1 MRRKLPADRLKG
13 LIESESGLTT
23 ADAAS
28 RKELYGWN
36 DIVEAPPGTW
46 RELARDTLR
55 DPMLWFLLGTAVL
68 FASLRDYVEAITLL
82 CAVVPLIGMD
92 AYLHR
97 RTQAS
102 TRGLASRLATTAR
115 VMRDDA
121 WVNVPARELVP
132 GDLVEIT
139 SGEPIPADGLVLA
152 GENLQVDESMLSGE
166 SLPVRKQS
174 LAKGG
179 DPGSPVDGAHWVAAG
194 TLLLTGRARVRLAYT
209 GSETLYGE
217 IVRLALQGTHA
228 RTPLQVAIGRLV
240 AMLLTAA
247 LLMCAILAVIR
258 LYQGYG
264 IVDALLSA
272 VTLAVA
278 ALPEEFPVVFTFFL
292 AAGVYRLAK
301 RQALVRRAVAVEN
314 IGRITCICSDK
325 TGTMTE
331 GRLVLAHRDPARGVD
346 AGQLA
351 ELAAMASR
359 PDSGDPLDAAI
370 LGLAPLSM
378 RAGAESV
385 RTFPFTEA
393 RRCETAIWRLASGE
407 CLAAVKGAPETVLA
421 RSAIA
426 EDERATWLT
435 KVTDYASAGNKVIG
449 CATRKLDEA
458 AVLGDE
464 PDSGFRFSGLL
475 AFGDPVREG
484 VREAVRTC
492 TDAGIRVIMI
502 TGDHPGTAQAIA
514 AQVGL
519 GDGRPNVVVMDEFE
533 SASQEGN
540 SDRLQGVDVVAR
552 AVPAQK
558 LRLVK
563 MLQRQGEIVAVT
575 GDGVNDVPALQAA
588 DIGIAM
594 GERGTRS
601 AREVAAIVL
610 LDDNFRTIVDAIA
623 EGRQLFRNLQLSFA
637 YLLMVHIP
645 LVLSA
650 AIVPLSGYPLLYLP
664 IHIVWLELV
673 IHPTALLVFQDSPPV
688 KRMALVQ
695 RGHYSAFYGPWAWTV
710 IVFVGVAVT
719 LATMLSYEHALGMGR
734 DTEHARAIALAT
746 LVIASVTIT
755 ASLSGLK
762 SWTARTIVAAAVASL
777 ILLVQLPAL
786 AVLVHLRPLHLQDWA
801 IAAGAGVFTGGLSLL
816 LVWQRVIR
824 YPPTELADGACV
836 RPIS

>member
-1 MRRKLPADRLKG
+1 MRRKIPIERLRG
-13 LIESESGLTT
+13 LLESESGLET
-23 ADAAS
+23 ADAKS
-28 RKELYGWN
+28 RNQLYGPN

-55 DPMLWFLLGTAVL
+55 DPMLWFLVGTAVL
-68 FASLRDYVEAITLL
+68 FAFLGDYAEAITLA

-115 VMRDDA
+115 VMRDGVWA
-121 WVNVPARELVP
+121 ERPARELVP
-132 GDLVEIT
+132 GDLVEVAT
-139 SGEPIPADGLVLA
+139 GEPVPADGLVLS
-152 GENLQVDESMLSGE
+152 GENIQVDESVLSGE
-166 SLPVRKQS
+166 SLPVRKQPLATGLQVGS
-174 LAKGG
+174 L
-179 DPGSPVDGAHWVAAG
+179 VDNAHWVAAG
-194 TLLLTGRARVRLAYT
+194 TRLLTGRARVRLAYT
-209 GSETLYGE
+209 GAETLYGE

-228 RTPLQVAIGRLV
+228 RTPLQAAIGRLV
-240 AMLLTAA
+240 AVLLAAA
-247 LLMCAILAVIR
+247 LLMCVVLAVIR
-258 LYQGYG
+258 LSQGYG

-292 AAGVYRLAK
+292 GAGVYRLAK

-331 GRLVLAHRDPARGVD
+331 GRLVLAHRDPARGVSAD
-346 AGQLA
+346 QLL
-351 ELAAMASR
+351 ELAALASR
-359 PDSGDPLDAAI
+359 ADSGDPLDAAI
-370 LGLAPLSM
+370 LGLVSAST
-378 RAGAESV
+378 RAGSESV

-407 CLAAVKGAPETVLA
+407 YFVAVKGAPETVLE
-421 RSAIA
+421 RTTIA
-426 EDERATWLT
+426 EDERAAWLEKIT
-435 KVTDYASAGNKVIG
+435 AYASAGHKVIG

-458 AVLGDE
+458 TLGRGE
-464 PDSGFRFSGLL
+464 PDCGFQFSGLL
-475 AFGDPVREG
+475 AFEDPLREG
-484 VREAVRTC
+484 VREAVRIC

-502 TGDHPGTAQAIA
+502 TGDHPGTARAIA
-514 AQVGL
+514 TEAGL

-533 SASQEGN
+533 NALAGDTL
-540 SDRLQGVDVVAR
+540 DRLRGVDVVAR

-558 LRLVK
+558 LSLVK
-563 MLQRQGEIVAVT
+563 MLQGHGEIVAVT

-610 LDDNFRTIVDAIA
+610 LDDNFRTIVGAIA

-650 AIVPLSGYPLLYLP
+650 AIVPLSGYPLLYFP

-673 IHPTALLVFQDSPPV
+673 IHPTALLVFQDPPPV
-688 KRMALVQ
+688 KRMAPVK
-695 RGHYSAFYGPWAWTV
+695 RGHDSGFYGPWAWAV
-710 IVFVGVAVT
+710 IALVGVAVT
-719 LATMLSYEHALGMGR
+719 AATMLSYEYALGVGR
-734 DTEHARAIALAT
+734 DTDHARAIALAV
-746 LVIASVTIT
+746 LVVASVTIT

-762 SWTARTIVAAAVASL
+762 TWTARIIDAAALASL
-777 ILLVQLPAL
+777 LLLVQVPTL
-786 AVLVHLRPLHLQDWA
+786 AALVHLRPLHLQDWA
-801 IAAGAGVFTGGLSLL
+801 IAIGAGALTGGLSLL
-816 LVWQRVIR
+816 LGLRWKASHGSALVPGKRHE
-824 YPPTELADGACV
+824 TA
-836 RPIS
+836 